1 MLFLQNAGA
10 KVRISE
16 QKTKKYSIFFV
27 FSNESA
33 FTKGK
38 RYEIIMN
45 YELRITNYFVPLH
58 KI

>member
-1 MLFLQNAGA
+1 MLFLQNAAA

-38 RYEIIMN
+38 RYEK
-45 YELRITNYFVPLH
+45 ITNYE
-58 KI
+58 

>member
-1 MLFLQNAGA
+1 MLFLQNAAA

-38 RYEIIMN
+38 RYEKITN
-45 YELRITNYFVPLH
+45 YELRITIFFLSLH